1 MKSDYPERLASGY
14 YKVKYSWEGT
24 QVGQYRK
31 LSSAI
36 AKCDETPETYV
47 YDPEGTA
54 IYPEAGAPSGET
66 EAEVMEPRA
75 GVGNDAETDGN
86 AAESADVFQSSTDT
100 SPDTTEAFSDA
111 PTAAAGASEED
122 GQTNTKAQ
130 TENAAE
136 AKSRISADYETED
149 AVANNTADTP
159 AAAPAVGA
167 STESDDPELTEEE
180 IASAKTEAIGVYPN
194 NGNTEPIA
202 YGLINTLLNIREGNS
217 LDAAILATVRK
228 NTIVEILE
236 ECGNGWYRIKFD
248 ASDTGYAYVWNKTG
262 SYLNIG
268 KSLYTVAAGDS
279 IWKIAEK
286 TLGDGKRFT
295 DIKTLNRLAS
305 NVIRVGMELL
315 IP

>member
-36 AKCDETPETYV
+36 AKCDEMPGTYV
-47 YDPEGTA
+47 YDPDGTA

-66 EAEVMEPRA
+66 E
-75 GVGNDAETDGN
+75 TDV
-86 AAESADVFQSSTDT
+86 SQSSADT
-100 SPDTTEAFSDA
+100 SPDTTEASSDA
-111 PTAAAGASEED
+111 PTAAADASEED
-122 GQTNTKAQ
+122 RQTNTKAQ

-136 AKSRISADYETED
+136 VKSRISADYETED
-149 AVANNTADTP
+149 DAEDNAEDNAADAVESNTADTSEAAFLADTP
-159 AAAPAVGA
+159 A
-167 STESDDPELTEEE
+167 ESDDPEFTEEE
-180 IASAKTEAIGVYPN
+180 IADAKTEAIGVYPN

-217 LDAAILATVRK
+217 LDAGILTTVRK

-236 ECGNGWYRIKFD
+236 ECGKGWYRIKFD
-248 ASDTGYAYVWNKTG
+248 ASDTGCAYVWNKTG

-268 KSLYTVAAGDS
+268 KNLYTVAAGDS

>member
-36 AKCDETPETYV
+36 AKCDEMPGTYV
-47 YDPEGTA
+47 YDPDGTA

-66 EAEVMEPRA
+66 ETEV
-75 GVGNDAETDGN
+75 
-86 AAESADVFQSSTDT
+86 SQSSADT
-100 SPDTTEAFSDA
+100 SPDTTEASSDA
-111 PTAAAGASEED
+111 PTAAADASEED
-122 GQTNTKAQ
+122 RQTNTKVQ

-136 AKSRISADYETED
+136 AESRISADYETED
-149 AVANNTADTP
+149 AAASNAADTP
-159 AAAPAVGA
+159 AA
-167 STESDDPELTEEE
+167 STSVDTSAETDAPELTAEE
-180 IASAKTEAIGVYPN
+180 IASAKTEAIGAYPN

-217 LDAAILATVRK
+217 LDAVILTTVKK

-236 ECGNGWYRIKFD
+236 ECGKGWYRIKFD
-248 ASDTGYAYVWNKTG
+248 ASDTGCAYVWNKTG

-268 KSLYTVAAGDS
+268 KSLYTVVAGDS